1 MLQIHEEIA
10 FGFTIDNNVA
20 TMHVTAKLIN
30 RSSDNINMNRAANN
44 IAEGIATSFSG
55 SFTVDG
61 KSILY
66 KLIYN

>member
-1 MLQIHEEIA
+1 
-10 FGFTIDNNVA
+10 
-20 TMHVTAKLIN
+20 
-30 RSSDNINMNRAANN
+30 MNRAANN